1 MGKTI
6 HVKGCIK
13 WRHKQNLLQE
23 AGIIKN
29 DLPQDYIKLKQSLKS
44 KINHLEQKYDAE
56 KNKVRKLA
64 ILEIIEIY
72 KSIMGE

>member
-1 MGKTI
+1 
-6 HVKGCIK
+6 
-13 WRHKQNLLQE
+13 
-23 AGIIKN
+23 
-29 DLPQDYIKLKQSLKS
+29 LKQSLKS